1 MLGMMEKHIYS
12 IFKFSRIFTVCCVF
26 FLQPSIFFF
35 FTAMKH
41 LSAINRHKQTT
52 LLAGGTQC
60 VIQWCKGVNL
70 ANISVNCFKISS
82 ESWYLLHHPTDWGP
96 CRPQKYIFVISHRY
110 INISRDFFIIP
121 FLYDFVNHF
130 VPNDATSF
138 LFIFFLFVLFKNPN
152 VL

>member
-12 IFKFSRIFTVCCVF
+12 IFKFSRIFTVCVF
-26 FLQPSIFFF
+26 FLQPSIFF

-70 ANISVNCFKISS
+70 ANISVTN
-82 ESWYLLHHPTDWGP
+82 Y
-96 CRPQKYIFVISHRY
+96 
-110 INISRDFFIIP
+110 
-121 FLYDFVNHF
+121 
-130 VPNDATSF
+130 
-138 LFIFFLFVLFKNPN
+138 
-152 VL
+152 